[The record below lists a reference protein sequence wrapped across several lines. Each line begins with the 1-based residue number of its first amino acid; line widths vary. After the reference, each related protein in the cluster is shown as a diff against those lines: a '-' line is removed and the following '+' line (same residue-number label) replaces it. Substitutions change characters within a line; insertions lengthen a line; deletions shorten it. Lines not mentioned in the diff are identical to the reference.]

1 VKNIDE
7 IDWYK
12 EYHVFNELDFMCH
25 YCTLEEWKEFNDR
38 GIGVEDTEFIEKV
51 LKRVN
56 EE

>member
-1 VKNIDE
+1 MKNIDE

-25 YCTLEEWKEFNDR
+25 YCTPEEWKEFNDR

-56 EE
+56 GE